1 MLEMKKEKKIL
12 LFLALVLVGVLLFSS
27 VPALADGNSGH
38 GKSLAEARKALEQEL
53 LPLAGV
59 GFVGITHSET
69 EGEITVFVE
78 NEQAKQKVP
87 RSFEGYAVRTE
98 VTGKIQAFS
107 TQVAEPLTG
116 VSAERKGE
124 VRPLVGGTSL
134 SAYVTQGARM
144 YLYAGTL
151 GMVTYN
157 DKILSNAHVIAMNPD
172 TYNFLDTGTPIIQP
186 GSYDG
191 GRSGN
196 RVGALEA
203 YIPINFNP
211 NAKNYADAA
220 IGSIDVG
227 VNASPGEQFSETGDY
242 WIEGWT
248 SVSQGDTVQK
258 SGRTTGVTSGEV
270 LYPNVSIVV
279 SYGSKS
285 AYFADQI
292 VVTQDN
298 WSFSQPGDSGSAV
311 DKDGKFVGLLFAGS
325 AGYAVICKAK
335 YIIDGLGIDVE
346 PLVNQYSL
354 IISSTLGG
362 NVTSPGEG
370 TYIYKAGTVVNLTA
384 QADTSNHYH
393 FLDWTGN
400 ATTIANPIATSTNIT
415 MDDSYSITA
424 NFALEP
430 DWYSLAISST
440 PGGNVIDPGVGTTYI
455 YGNGTVVN
463 LTAVPDEHYH
473 FVEWTGDV
481 STIANVTAPST
492 NVTMNASYSITA
504 NFALDAGYYSL
515 TISSTPNGNVTD
527 PGEGTYAYGNG
538 TVVNLVAVFDEHYQF
553 VGWTGNVTT
562 IADVNAASTNITMD
576 DSYSITANFALEPGW
591 YSLTISSTPGG
602 SVTEPGEGTYVY
614 SNNTVVPLVAEA
626 DTGYQFVGWTGN
638 VGTIGNVTAANTTI
652 TMNGSYYITANF
664 GLWQPEPMVLLMI
677 SSTRGGSV
685 ITPGE
690 GTFLYPLGANVPLV
704 AVPDEGGQFLKWTGD
719 VGTIANVTATSTTIT
734 MNNAYSIMAD
744 FNGAGGCFIATAAYG
759 TPMAE
764 EIQILRE
771 FRDEYLLINVVGRA
785 FVNFYYLVSPPIAEF
800 ITEHPSLK
808 PIVRAGLLPA
818 VIMSTIVVNTTP
830 AEKVVIVGLLV
841 LVSLAVSIWATRR
854 RGRDSEYT

>member
-1 MLEMKKEKKIL
+1 MKKEKKIL
-12 LFLALVLVGVLLFSS
+12 LFLALVLVGALLFSS
-27 VPALADGNSGH
+27 MPALADGNSGH

-53 LPLAGV
+53 LPLAGA

-69 EGEITVFVE
+69 EGKITVFVE

-134 SAYVTQGARM
+134 SAYVTRGGQL

-151 GMVTYN
+151 SMVTYN
-157 DKILSNAHVIAMNPD
+157 NKILSAAHVIAMNLD
-172 TYNFLDTGTPIIQP
+172 TYNFLNTGTPIIQP

-196 RVGALEA
+196 RVGALEK
-203 YIPINFNP
+203 YIPIDFTP

-258 SGRTTGVTSGEV
+258 SGRTSGVTSGEV

-311 DKDGKFVGLLFAGS
+311 DKDGRFVGLLFAGS

-335 YIIDGLGIDVE
+335 YIIAGLGIDVE
-346 PLVNQYSL
+346 PPVNQYNL
-354 IISSTLGG
+354 IISSTPGG

-384 QADTSNHYH
+384 QADTGNHYR
-393 FLDWTGN
+393 FLNWTGN
-400 ATTIANPIATSTNIT
+400 ATTIADPTAALTNIT

-430 DWYSLAISST
+430 GWYSLTVFST
-440 PGGNVIDPGVGTTYI
+440 PGGNVTEPGVGTTYI

-473 FVEWTGDV
+473 FVEWTGNV
-481 STIANVTAPST
+481 SSIANVTAPST
-492 NVTMNASYSITA
+492 NITMNASYSITA

-527 PGEGTYAYGNG
+527 PGEGTYVYGNG
-538 TVVNLVAVFDEHYQF
+538 TVVNLVAEADIGYQF

-626 DTGYQFVGWTGN
+626 DTDYQFVGWSGN

-652 TMNGSYYITANF
+652 TMNGSYSITANF
-664 GLWQPEPMVLLMI
+664 GLWQPEPMALLAV

-685 ITPGE
+685 TTPGE
-690 GTFLYPLGANVPLV
+690 GPFLYPLGANVPLV
-704 AVPDEGGQFLKWTGD
+704 AEADEGGQFLKWTGD
-719 VGTIANVTATSTTIT
+719 VNTIADVYAANTTIT
-734 MNNAYSIMAD
+734 MDNSYSVRAD
-744 FNGAGGCFIATAAYG
+744 FSGAGGCFIATAAYG
-759 TPMAE
+759 TPMAG

-771 FRDEYLLINVVGRA
+771 FRDKYLLTNALGQAMVDV
-785 FVNFYYLVSPPIAEF
+785 YYRVSPPIAEF

-808 PIVRAGLLPA
+808 PIVRAELVPVVA
-818 VIMSTIVVNTTP
+818 MSTIAVNTTP
-830 AEKVVIVGLLV
+830 VEKIAIVGLLV
-841 LVSLAVSIWATRR
+841 LVSVVLAVWATRR
-854 RGRDSEYT
+854 RGRGSEYT